1 MVFFAISRGAFES
14 YISLGLVGT
23 PLWVSAGVISGEE
36 LATLR
41 AGGIDVSN
49 FNFTLELVDSAGIEG
64 AVETIREHYPCH
76 TVWVGR

>member
-14 YISLGLVGT
+14 YVSLGLVGT
-23 PLWVSAGVISGEE
+23 SLWVSAGVISDEE

-41 AGGIDVSN
+41 AEGINVSN
-49 FNFTLELVDSAGIEG
+49 FNYALELGDSAGIEG
-64 AVETIREHYPCH
+64 AVETIREHHPCH

>member
-14 YISLGLVGT
+14 YVSLGLVGT
-23 PLWVSAGVISGEE
+23 QLWVSAGVISGEE

-41 AGGIDVSN
+41 AEGIEVSN
-49 FNFTLELVDSAGIEG
+49 FNYTLEPRDSAGIEV
-64 AVETIREHYPCH
+64 AVETIMEHHPNH